1 MKNRLITLVDLGLD
15 SSFDASMSFVQGITG
30 NINAG
35 WDRPYLDVN
44 FVRTRDHET
53 AFSALTTPSTVLHVM
68 AHGDHS
74 EEPSFLSTDGET
86 QVSLRSLADWFL
98 DHQWGIASGVV
109 IGDGCKTGIDKWQR
123 AIRDC
128 IQDDITYIGTSTVI
142 GWYEAT
148 VFCSA
153 FYGAL
158 VRNRGLGRTP
168 AEQGWD
174 AANRAIRAY
183 ETLTDANAGET
194 IKAFGQE
201 RSKLGSLWF
210 NASHNLEH
218 YGNIVVYMRM
228 KGIVPPSSDRPPQ

>member
-15 SSFDASMSFVQGITG
+15 SSFDASMTFVQGITS

-35 WDRPYLDVN
+35 WNSPVIDVN
-44 FVRTRDHET
+44 FVRSRDHET

-74 EEPSFLSTDGET
+74 EEPSFLSTDGQT
-86 QVSLRSLADWFL
+86 QVSLTALADWFL
-98 DHQWGIASGVV
+98 DRSWGISSGVV
-109 IGDGCKTGIDKWQR
+109 IADGCKTGIGKWQR

-128 IQDDITYIGTSTVI
+128 LQDDITYIGTSTVI

-158 VRNRGLGRTP
+158 IRNRGLGKSP

-174 AANRAIRAY
+174 AADRAIRAY
-183 ETLTDANAGET
+183 ETLTDARCPYKPVLLTPSRRALRSLAG
-194 IKAFGQE
+194 
-201 RSKLGSLWF
+201 
-210 NASHNLEH
+210 
-218 YGNIVVYMRM
+218 
-228 KGIVPPSSDRPPQ
+228 

>member
-1 MKNRLITLVDLGLD
+1 MMMGLDLGGGDHQVFERLGMRNRLITLVDLGLD
-15 SSFDASMSFVQGITG
+15 SSFDASMTFVQGIAG

-35 WDRPYLDVN
+35 WDSPVDDVN
-44 FVRTRDHET
+44 FVRSRDHET

-74 EEPSFLSTDGET
+74 EEPSFLSTDGMT
-86 QVSLRSLADWFL
+86 QVSLTALADWFV
-98 DHQWGIASGVV
+98 DRQWGIASGVV
-109 IGDGCKTGIDKWQR
+109 IADGCKTGVGKWQR

-128 IQDDITYIGTSTVI
+128 LQGDITYIGTTSVV

-158 VRNRGLGRTP
+158 IRNRGLGRSP

-174 AANRAIRAY
+174 AAQRAITAY
-183 ETLTDANAGET
+183 ETLTDVKCPYKPVALQPSRRALR
-194 IKAFGQE
+194 A
-201 RSKLGSLWF
+201 L
-210 NASHNLEH
+210 AS
-218 YGNIVVYMRM
+218 
-228 KGIVPPSSDRPPQ
+228 

>member
-35 WDRPYLDVN
+35 WDQPVIDVN

-74 EEPSFLSTDGET
+74 EEPSFLSTDGQT

-98 DHQWGIASGVV
+98 DRQWGISSGVV
-109 IGDGCKTGIDKWQR
+109 IADGCKTGIGKWQR

-128 IQDDITYIGTSTVI
+128 LQDDITYIGTSTVI

-183 ETLTDANAGET
+183 ETLTDARCPYKPVLLTPSRRAL
-194 IKAFGQE
+194 
-201 RSKLGSLWF
+201 RSLTG
-210 NASHNLEH
+210 
-218 YGNIVVYMRM
+218 
-228 KGIVPPSSDRPPQ
+228 

>member
-15 SSFDASMSFVQGITG
+15 SSFDASMTFVQGVVG
-30 NINAG
+30 NVNAG
-35 WDRPYLDVN
+35 WNEPVIDVN

-74 EEPSFLSTDGET
+74 EEPSFLSTDGQT
-86 QVSLRSLADWFL
+86 QVSLSALADWFL
-98 DHQWGIASGVV
+98 DRQWGISSGVV
-109 IGDGCKTGIDKWQR
+109 IADGCKTGIGKWQR

-128 IQDDITYIGTSTVI
+128 LQDDITYIGTSTVV

-158 VRNRGLGRTP
+158 FRNKGKGITP
-168 AEQGWD
+168 AEQAWD
-174 AANRAIRAY
+174 AARRAIDAY
-183 ETLTDANAGET
+183 AAITDRVCPYKVMVLEPSRQARL
-194 IKAFGQE
+194 AF
-201 RSKLGSLWF
+201 R
-210 NASHNLEH
+210 
-218 YGNIVVYMRM
+218 
-228 KGIVPPSSDRPPQ
+228 

>member
-1 MKNRLITLVDLGLD
+1 MHGDRVLR
-15 SSFDASMSFVQGITG
+15 
-30 NINAG
+30 NA
-35 WDRPYLDVN
+35 L
-44 FVRTRDHET
+44 TRDLAAHVVAET
-53 AFSALTTPSTVLHVM
+53 LA
-68 AHGDHS
+68 D
-74 EEPSFLSTDGET
+74 
-86 QVSLRSLADWFL
+86 LRQRPKRVIADWFL

-109 IGDGCKTGIDKWQR
+109 IADGCKTGIGKWQR

-128 IQDDITYIGTSTVI
+128 LQDDITYIGTSTVI

-183 ETLTDANAGET
+183 ETLTDQRCPYKPVLLTPSRQAL
-194 IKAFGQE
+194 
-201 RSKLGSLWF
+201 RSLTG
-210 NASHNLEH
+210 
-218 YGNIVVYMRM
+218 
-228 KGIVPPSSDRPPQ
+228 